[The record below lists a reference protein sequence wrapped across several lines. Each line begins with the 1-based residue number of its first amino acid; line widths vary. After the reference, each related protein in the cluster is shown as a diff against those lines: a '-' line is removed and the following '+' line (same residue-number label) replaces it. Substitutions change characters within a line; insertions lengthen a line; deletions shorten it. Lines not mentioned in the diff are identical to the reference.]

1 MHLMLARFV
10 ASFVM
15 NLLLDASGL
24 LNSFFERD
32 ALVYVPSQM
41 IVVKKPNFEI
51 SVSDLTFA
59 TFEMPSAEGTSK
71 LLLAT
76 VVCLTAMTCAV
87 IAMKQR
93 RTPASADPDDDL
105 TSNLIT
111 TTVDPIDKTRL
122 AILKRPTNL
131 DVLKRPNCSQPV
143 HTDLK
148 AFFVKNPFQQNYYIK
163 PIIMPECNPNV
174 YIRHSGPTGSTKAS
188 LLQQLFFNGFRQN
201 LQKSLKF

>member
-1 MHLMLARFV
+1 M
-10 ASFVM
+10 
-15 NLLLDASGL
+15 
-24 LNSFFERD
+24 NSFFERD

-41 IVVKKPNFEI
+41 IVVNKPNIEI
-51 SVSDLTFA
+51 SVSDLIFA

-87 IAMKQR
+87 IAMRQR
-93 RTPASADPDDDL
+93 RTPVSADPDDDL

-131 DVLKRPNCSQPV
+131 DVLKRPTNLDVLKRPNCSRPIR
-143 HTDLK
+143 TDLK

-174 YIRHSGPTGSTKAS
+174 YIRHSSSTGSTKAS
-188 LLQQLFFNGFRQN
+188 LYNSSSSTASVRIY
-201 LQKSLKF
+201 KSP